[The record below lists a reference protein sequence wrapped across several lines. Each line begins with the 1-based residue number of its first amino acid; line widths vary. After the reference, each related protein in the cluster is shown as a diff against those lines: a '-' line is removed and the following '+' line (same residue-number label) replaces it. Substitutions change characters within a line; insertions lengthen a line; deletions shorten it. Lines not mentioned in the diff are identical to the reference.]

1 MFNNTVSPWK
11 FFRPWALKDWSFM
24 GIKFPSGETFEKE
37 EHVAWKEAVLDTIA
51 YMFWARKGDVISL
64 INMIQETNY
73 QSRFH
78 DMRLFTP
85 VPKKNMLVRR
95 GIKTELFVNPFD
107 TTVRMRGLPYNCATT
122 HKSEYF
128 GERDDLLQG

>member
-1 MFNNTVSPWK
+1 MFNDTASPWK

-24 GIKFPSGETFEKE
+24 GIKFPCGETFEKE
-37 EHVAWKEAVLDTIA
+37 EHAAWKEAVLDTIA
-51 YMFWARKGDVISL
+51 FMFWARKGDVISL

-73 QSRFH
+73 RTRFH
-78 DMRLFTP
+78 DMRQFTP
-85 VPKKNMLVRR
+85 VQKQNLLVRR
-95 GIKTELFVNPFD
+95 GINMGLFVNPFD
-107 TTVRMRGLPYNCATT
+107 KTVRVRSQPYNCDTT